1 MFSLLEAIQQGDI
14 AMETV
19 IQSERG
25 VGFGLRT
32 ALQRLSFAANRGL
45 ANVLCWLAVARQRR
59 HLMKLD
65 DRLLK
70 DVGISRADAERE
82 AARKFW
88 DLPEQD

>member
-1 MFSLLEAIQQGDI
+1 
-14 AMETV
+14 METV
-19 IQSERG
+19 IQSERE
-25 VGFGLRT
+25 VGFSLRA
-32 ALQRLSFAANRGL
+32 ALHRLAFAANKGL
-45 ANVLCWLAVARQRR
+45 ANVSCWLTVARQRR

-88 DLPEQD
+88 DLPDQN